1 MKISY
6 SWLKKYIDIDL
17 PADDV
22 AERLTLSG
30 LEVEDTEIFGS
41 NFDGIVVGE
50 VLKVIE
56 HPFADKLKL
65 CKVNLG
71 TEEVQ
76 IVCGATNVSEGQ
88 KVAVATAGSSLPV
101 QAHDGSKLNIKKTKI
116 RGEESAGMICSEAE
130 LGFSEDHSGIMVL
143 NENLK
148 AGEPLGEAL
157 DAVMDTVFE
166 IGLTPN
172 RPDASCHIG
181 VARDLGA
188 VLQKNIENPYDY
200 EPSNSHDLS
209 EWIDVRIEDTKQC
222 HRYAGKI
229 VRNIRVA
236 DSPGWLRNKL
246 RSIGLRPVNNVV
258 DLTNYVLH
266 EIGQPLHAFDYDRIE
281 GKKIIVKSFD
291 ESLYFK
297 TLDGIKRE
305 VPAGTLFICDEKK
318 PVALAGIMGGLN
330 TEVTE
335 DTSTVFIESAYFEPS
350 SVRKSSKKLGLQT
363 DSSYRFERGIDPN
376 LARRACERAARLIAD
391 YCNGEVVNGC
401 TDIHPVVTSKVKV
414 LLRVKRLNQLL
425 GTSLDID
432 SVTGILNALE
442 IDTKTPGTDQ
452 LECLIPTFRPDIT
465 REVDL
470 IEEVGRIYDYNNI
483 PKPESTPFLSPAPLD
498 TWETMHNRVR
508 SIASRLGYKEIST
521 NSLHSAEDAGYFS
534 KSGELIKTLNPV
546 SQEATTLR
554 TTLLTGFLKV
564 LQFNLNRNADQLR
577 FFETGHVYK
586 RSANGTWINGIE
598 EHSKLLLGA
607 CGRRNSEV
615 EGQGQVNYSV
625 FDLKSDLESFLRQL
639 GAFEFLETDKIDN
652 EQLNYLIEGKIIAEL
667 KQIPESI
674 ADKFDIN
681 LPAFTAEIDLTLLH
695 RAGFHSPDNQ
705 FIPVPKFPSFEYDVA
720 YTVDMSVTAGEIATL
735 IRKNSEPILLN
746 LKVFDVYE
754 GKNLGIGK
762 KSIAFR
768 LTFLDR
774 NKTLNINDVEPVVK
788 NITQVLETELGAKL
802 RS

>member
-6 SWLKKYIDIDL
+6 NWLKKYIDVDL
-17 PADDV
+17 PAENV
-22 AERLTLSG
+22 AEKLTLSG
-30 LEVEDTEIFGS
+30 LEVEETEIFGS
-41 NFDGIVVGE
+41 NFDGFVVGE

-76 IVCGATNVSEGQ
+76 IVCGAKNVTEGQ
-88 KVAVATAGSSLPV
+88 KVAVATVGSSLPV
-101 QAHDGSKLNIKKTKI
+101 PAHDGSKVNIKKTKI
-116 RGEESAGMICSEAE
+116 RGEESAGMICSEGE
-130 LGFSEDHSGIMVL
+130 LGLSEDRSGIMVL
-143 NENLK
+143 NDDLK
-148 AGEPLGEAL
+148 AGEPLSVAL
-157 DAVMDTVFE
+157 DAVKDTVFE

-188 VLQKNIENPYDY
+188 VLHKNIENPYNF
-200 EPSNSHDLS
+200 ELPNSHPLS

-229 VRNIRVA
+229 VKNIKVGE
-236 DSPGWLRNKL
+236 SPGWLRNKL

-281 GKKIIVKSFD
+281 GKKIVVKSFNK
-291 ESLYFK
+291 SHFFK

-305 VPAGTLFICDEKK
+305 VPAGILFICDQKK
-318 PVALAGIMGGLN
+318 PVALAGIMGGIN

-335 DTSTVFIESAYFEPS
+335 DTRTVFIESAYFEPS

-376 LARRACERAARLIAD
+376 LARRACERAARLIAE
-391 YCNGEVVNGC
+391 YCNGEVVSGC
-401 TDIHPVVTSKVKV
+401 TDIHPVITSQIKI
-414 LLRVKRLNQLL
+414 LLRIKRLNQLL

-432 SVTGILNALE
+432 SVTEILNALE
-442 IDTKTPGTDQ
+442 IETKTPGTDQ

-470 IEEVGRIYDYNNI
+470 IEEVGRIFDYNNI
-483 PKPESTPFLSPAPLD
+483 PKPVSTPFLSPAPLD

-508 SIASRLGYKEIST
+508 TIASRLGYKEITT

-534 KSGELIKTLNPV
+534 ESGELIKTLNPV

-586 RSANGTWINGIE
+586 RSGNGTWINGIE
-598 EHSKLLLGA
+598 EHSKLLLGV
-607 CGRRNSEV
+607 CGSRNSEIRGHHQ
-615 EGQGQVNYSV
+615 ENYSV
-625 FDLKSDLESFLRQL
+625 FDLKSDLESFLQQL
-639 GAFEFLETDKIDN
+639 GVFRYLETDKKDN
-652 EQLNYLIEGKIIAEL
+652 EQLNYSLGGNVIAEL
-667 KQIPESI
+667 KQIPEPI

-681 LPAFTAEIDLTLLH
+681 LPAYAAEIDLTLLH
-695 RAGFHSPDNQ
+695 RAGFHSPENQ
-705 FIPVPKFPSFEYDVA
+705 FSPVPKFPSFEYDVA
-720 YTVDMSVTAGEIATL
+720 YTVDLSVTAGEMAAI
-735 IRKNSEPILLN
+735 IRKTAEPILHN